1 MAIFKY
7 FTKRFKKNQEKQFV
21 SIDAI
26 IQSTMCSDE
35 VKTLLSRH
43 RTALQQNKAKAY
55 ITVIKNEGRPD
66 EQILAKCVPNQ
77 LQDDSADDMHIALWE
92 NQGAATQLGF
102 THMAVSDN
110 AAGLPAD
117 SATTLLAEITT
128 GGLVRTDADTTT
140 HATGTK
146 TTLIEHTYTAT
157 ATHTAVQKG
166 ALFDA
171 NTVGTMG
178 IVYLFT
184 SATLVNTDTLK
195 VSVTVT
201 LND

>member
-1 MAIFKY
+1 MSNASHNLYETI
-7 FTKRFKKNQEKQFV
+7 E
-21 SIDAI
+21 SL
-26 IQSTMCSDE
+26 IQSSVVSET
-35 VKTLLSRH
+35 VKTEIAKLRN
-43 RTALQQNKAKAY
+43 ANQNHKAKAY

-66 EQILAKCVPNQ
+66 EEILAKCVPNQ
-77 LQDDSADDMHIALWE
+77 LQDDGADDMHNALWE

-102 THMAVSDN
+102 THMAVTVD
-110 AAGLPAD
+110 ATGLPTDA
-117 SATTLLAEITT
+117 ATTLAGEITT
-128 GGLVRTDADTTT
+128 GGLIRVDSDTTT
-140 HATGTK
+140 HTVGAK
-146 TTLIEHTYTAT
+146 TTLVEHTYTAT

-171 NTVGTMG
+171 NTAGTMG

-184 SATLVNTDTLK
+184 STNLVNTDTLK

>member
-1 MAIFKY
+1 MGFFDFLKPKVTQPSVYETIE
-7 FTKRFKKNQEKQFV
+7 QV
-21 SIDAI
+21 M
-26 IQSTMCSDE
+26 QSSLMSE
-35 VKTLLSRH
+35 SVKTEI
-43 RTALQQNKAKAY
+43 QQLRKVHGTNARAKAY

-66 EQILAKCVPNQ
+66 EQILCKTNPNQ
-77 LQDDSADDMHIALWE
+77 LQDDGADDMHIALWE
-92 NQGAATQLGF
+92 NQGAAAQLGF

-117 SATTLLAEITT
+117 SATTMLAEITT
-128 GGLVRTDADTTT
+128 GGLIRVDADTTT

-171 NTVGTMG
+171 NTTGTMG
-178 IVYLFT
+178 IIYLFT
-184 SATLVNTDTLK
+184 SATLVNNDTLK

>member
-1 MAIFKY
+1 MFVKFFNKLKDRFEVKE
-7 FTKRFKKNQEKQFV
+7 FTD
-21 SIDAI
+21 IDSI

-35 VKTLLSRH
+35 VRTELS
-43 RTALQQNKAKAY
+43 ALRRANQGHKAKAY
-55 ITVIKNEGRPD
+55 ITVIKNEGRAD
-66 EQILAKCVPNQ
+66 EQILCKCMPNQ
-77 LQDDSADDMHIALWE
+77 LQDDGADDMHNALWE
-92 NQGAATQLGF
+92 NQGAAAQPGF
-102 THMAVSDN
+102 THMAVTTD
-110 AAGLPAD
+110 ATGLPTDA
-117 SATTLLAEITT
+117 ATTLAGEITT
-128 GGLVRTDADTTT
+128 GGLIRVDVDTTT
-140 HATGTK
+140 HAVGTK
-146 TTLIEHTYTAT
+146 TTLVEHTYTAT

-166 ALFDA
+166 ALFDL

>member
-1 MAIFKY
+1 M
-7 FTKRFKKNQEKQFV
+7 
-21 SIDAI
+21 DASHNLYETI
-26 IQSTMCSDE
+26 ESLIQSSICSE
-35 VKTLLSRH
+35 SVKTELQKM
-43 RTALQQNKAKAY
+43 RTVSQHSKAKAY

-66 EQILAKCVPNQ
+66 EQILCKCEPNQ
-77 LQDDSADDMHIALWE
+77 LQDDGADDMHIALWE
-92 NQGAATQLGF
+92 NQAAAAQLGF

-117 SATTLLAEITT
+117 SATTLLGEISTL
-128 GGLVRTDADTTT
+128 GLTRADADTTT
-140 HATGTK
+140 HVTGQK
-146 TTLIEHTYTAT
+146 TTLVEHTYTAT
-157 ATHTAVQKG
+157 GSHTAVQKG

-184 SATLVNTDTLK
+184 SANLVTDDTLK

>member
-1 MAIFKY
+1 MDSQPNLFETI
-7 FTKRFKKNQEKQFV
+7 E
-21 SIDAI
+21 SI
-26 IQSTMCSDE
+26 IQSSLTSE
-35 VKTLLSRH
+35 SVKTE
-43 RTALQQNKAKAY
+43 LQKMRSVSQHSKAKAY

-66 EQILAKCVPNQ
+66 EQILCKCEPNQ
-77 LQDDSADDMHIALWE
+77 LQNDGRDDMHNALWE

-110 AAGLPAD
+110 GAGLPAD

-128 GGLVRTDADTTT
+128 GGLIRVDSDTTT
-140 HATGTK
+140 HTVGAA
-146 TTLIEHTYTAT
+146 TTLVEHTYTAT
-157 ATHTAVQKG
+157 ATHTNVQKG

-171 NTVGTMG
+171 NTAGTMG

-184 SATLVNTDTLK
+184 AATLVNNDTLK

>member
-1 MAIFKY
+1 MWFVN
-7 FTKRFKKNQEKQFV
+7 KKKELKQFTT
-21 SIDAI
+21 IDDI
-26 IQSTMCSDE
+26 IQSTLCSE
-35 VKTLLSRH
+35 VVKSEIQRYRDAGH
-43 RTALQQNKAKAY
+43 HGRAKAY

-66 EQILAKCVPNQ
+66 EQILCKSKPNQ
-77 LQDDSADDMHIALWE
+77 LQDNGRDDMINAIWE

-117 SATTLLAEITT
+117 SANTLLAEITT
-128 GGLVRTDADTTT
+128 GGLIRVDVDTTT
-140 HATGTK
+140 HTVGTNSS
-146 TTLIEHTYTAT
+146 LLEETYTAT

-184 SATLVNTDTLK
+184 SANLVNNDTLK
-195 VSVTVT
+195 VTVTVT
-201 LND
+201 YDD

>member
-1 MAIFKY
+1 MFGFGKAA
-7 FTKRFKKNQEKQFV
+7 EDPPKQFD
-21 SIDAI
+21 SLEALL
-26 IQSTMCSDE
+26 QSNVMSK
-35 VKTLLSRH
+35 VIKTELGMMRGSVQNHRH
-43 RTALQQNKAKAY
+43 KAY

-66 EQILAKCVPNQ
+66 EEYLCRAVENQ
-77 LQDDSADDMHIALWE
+77 LQDDGADSMHIALWE

-102 THMAVSDN
+102 THMGVSDN

-117 SATTLLAEITT
+117 SANTMLAEITT
-128 GGLVRTDADTTT
+128 GGLTRTDADTTT
-140 HATGTK
+140 HTTGQK
-146 TTLIEHTYTAT
+146 TTLVEHTYTAT

-171 NTVGTMG
+171 NSAGVMG
-178 IVYLFT
+178 IIYLFT
-184 SATLVNTDTLK
+184 STNLVNTDTLK

>member
-1 MAIFKY
+1 MRNFL
-7 FTKRFKKNQEKQFV
+7 KKKPKEFQFE
-21 SIDAI
+21 SLESLL
-26 IQSTMCSDE
+26 QSNVMGE
-35 VKTLLSRH
+35 VIKTEL
-43 RTALQQNKAKAY
+43 LQQRTNIQNHKHKAY
-55 ITVIKNEGRPD
+55 ITVIKNEGRED
-66 EQILAKCVPNQ
+66 EEVLALCVPNQ
-77 LQDDSADDMHIALWE
+77 LQDDGADDMHNALWE

-110 AAGLPAD
+110 GAGLPAD

-128 GGLVRTDADTTT
+128 GGLIRVDADTTT
-140 HATGTK
+140 HAVGTK

-184 SATLVNTDTLK
+184 STNLVNTDTLK

>member
-1 MAIFKY
+1 MGF
-7 FTKRFKKNQEKQFV
+7 FKRFNKETKKEEIKEFTT
-21 SIDAI
+21 IEDI
-26 IQSTMCSDE
+26 IQSTMCSE
-35 VKTLLSRH
+35 EIKTELQKY
-43 RTALQQNKAKAY
+43 RTVSHHGKAKAY

-66 EQILAKCVPNQ
+66 EQILCKAVPNQ
-77 LQDDSADDMHIALWE
+77 LQDDGRDDMHNALWE

-102 THMAVSDN
+102 THMAVSTN

-117 SATTLLAEITT
+117 SANTMLGEITT
-128 GGLVRTDADTTT
+128 GGLTRVDADTTT
-140 HATGTK
+140 HATGTA
-146 TTLIEHTYTAT
+146 TTLVETTYTAT

-171 NTVGTMG
+171 NTTGTMG
-178 IVYLFT
+178 IIYLFT
-184 SATLVNTDTLK
+184 SATLVSGDTLK